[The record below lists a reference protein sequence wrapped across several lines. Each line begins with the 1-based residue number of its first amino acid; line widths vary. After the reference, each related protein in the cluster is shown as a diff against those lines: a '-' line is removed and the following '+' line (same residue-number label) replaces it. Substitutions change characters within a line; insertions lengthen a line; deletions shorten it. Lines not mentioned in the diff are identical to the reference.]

1 MLPLSL
7 VIPVRDGAK
16 FLRQTLPTLV
26 ASLPPDSEVIVCD
39 DASTDTPE
47 TVAGPLGARVVR
59 LDTASGPA
67 AARNAGARAAR
78 HDTLVFLDADVRVH
92 TDTLH
97 RLVAPLADSTVA
109 AAFGSYDSA
118 PPEQAWVSLYKNLAH
133 HFVHQRSD
141 PEATTFWAGCGAVR
155 RDAFERLGG
164 FDERYRRPS
173 IEDVDLG
180 QRLCLAG
187 YRVRLVREAQVMH
200 LKRWTLLSWLASD
213 LRDRAIP
220 WGRLL
225 RSGRQLPR
233 DLNFRVVDR
242 LASALVAIAWGSAA
256 AAWLDPRLLAVVA
269 ACAAAAIA
277 LDAPFLAFAAS
288 TVSLPFAAACAPL
301 HLLHRTVGLMGLA
314 LGLVARPREPLSLA
328 RPPEP
333 GV

>member
-16 FLRQTLPTLV
+16 FLRQTLPALV

-39 DASTDTPE
+39 DASADTPE

-59 LDTASGPA
+59 LDTPSGPA
-67 AARNAGARAAR
+67 AARNAGARGAR

-92 TDTLH
+92 TDTLS
-97 RLVAPLADSTVA
+97 RLVAPLADPKVG

-118 PPEQAWVSLYKNLAH
+118 PPEQAWISLYKNLAH
-133 HFVHQRSD
+133 HFVHRRSD
-141 PEATTFWAGCGAVR
+141 PEATSFWAGCGAMR
-155 RDAFERLGG
+155 REAFEKVGG

-180 QRLCLAG
+180 QRLRAAG
-187 YRVRLVREAQVMH
+187 FRIRLVREAQVTH
-200 LKRWTLLSWLASD
+200 LKRWTLASWLTSD

-220 WGRLL
+220 WGRLI
-225 RSGRQLPR
+225 RAGRPLPR
-233 DLNFRVVDR
+233 DLNFRAADR
-242 LASALVAIAWGSAA
+242 LASVLVALAWASATAALVDA
-256 AAWLDPRLLAVVA
+256 RLLAVVA
-269 ACAAAAIA
+269 VCAAAAIA

-314 LGLVARPREPLSLA
+314 LGLVARPRKPLSLA